1 MQYRQLGKWGVKLS
15 TIGLGSYLTLGH
27 YVDDET
33 SKQCVKLAFDKGVN
47 WFDTANAYNRGG
59 AETTLGK
66 LLKDYR
72 RDSYVLA
79 TKVWGAMG
87 EGVNDRGL
95 SAKHIFEQCHASL
108 KRLQTDYIDI
118 YQCHRF
124 DPETPVEETVRVM
137 EDLARQGK
145 ILYWGT
151 SEWTAAQIQEA
162 TGLCRQLGCRPPAS
176 NQPRHNLM
184 WRYPEA
190 DVYPTCLKLGIGN
203 VIFSPLA
210 HGVLSAK
217 YEPGQPPP
225 PGTRASDDAQNK
237 IMMNLYWGDE
247 KLRQA
252 KQVEKIA
259 KEMGITAAQ
268 LAVAWCLRHEAV
280 TSVIIG
286 ATRVE
291 QMEETVAA
299 GDIEVPDD
307 VHERLND
314 MYGLPELQAP

>member
-15 TIGLGSYLTLGH
+15 TIGLGSYLTIGH

-33 SKQCVKLAFDKGVN
+33 SKACVKLAFDNGIN

-59 AETTLGK
+59 AETALGK
-66 LLKDYR
+66 LLRDYR

-79 TKVWGAMG
+79 TKVWGPMG

-108 KRLQTDYIDI
+108 KRLQTDYIDL

-124 DPETPVEETVRVM
+124 DPETPVEESVRVM

-151 SEWTAAQIQEA
+151 SEWTAAQLQEA
-162 TGLCRQLGCRPPAS
+162 VGVCRQLGCRPPVS
-176 NQPRHNLM
+176 NQPRYNLM
-184 WRYPEA
+184 WRHPEP
-190 DVYPTCLKLGIGN
+190 DVYPTCLQLGIGN

-225 PGTRASDDAQNK
+225 PGTRAAEEAQNA

-247 KLRQA
+247 KLKKA
-252 KQVEKIA
+252 KQVQEIA
-259 KEMGITAAQ
+259 GEMGITAAQ

-291 QMEETVAA
+291 QMQETVAA

-307 VHERLND
+307 VYERLND
-314 MYGLPELQAP
+314 MYALPELQAP